1 MELFVKSY
9 FYMGIISVVLLLL
22 TISMGKYP
30 RIVENSLGAD
40 IVKLFISTGFLIW
53 STYLLHFSN

>member
-1 MELFVKSY
+1 MELFVKVY

-30 RIVENSLGAD
+30 RKIEYSLGND
-40 IVKLFISTGFLIW
+40 IAKLFISTGFLIW